1 MREQHGTVS
10 VGEAATLARV
20 SEATIRRW
28 VHLHFLKATRVAPQ
42 RGTWRIDAKDLKR
55 KLGLEG
61 SEA

>member
-1 MREQHGTVS
+1 MREQLGTVS

-28 VHLHFLKATRVAPQ
+28 VHLHFLKATRVAPE
-42 RGTWRIDAKDLKR
+42 RGQWRIDEADLKK

-61 SEA
+61 GEA